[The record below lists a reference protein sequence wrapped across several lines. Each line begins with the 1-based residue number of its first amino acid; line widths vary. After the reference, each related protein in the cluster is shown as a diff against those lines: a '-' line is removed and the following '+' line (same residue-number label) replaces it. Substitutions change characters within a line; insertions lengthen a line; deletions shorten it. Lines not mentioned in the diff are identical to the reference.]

1 MDLERAAELDPRSI
15 WLLQQTSQTYW
26 LLRRFPDMVRLLDR
40 TLAVAPAD
48 SSTRVTRG
56 LVDLE
61 WHADTGPAQSCIQSV
76 LSEEPGVADIIADHW
91 LYVALCRRDDEQ
103 AARAL
108 ASTSPEGI
116 IPFNVRMPRSF
127 LEGLAAQARNDHTAA
142 VAAFATTRTEMEESL
157 RKQPDYAEA
166 LCILGMSDAV
176 LGRNE
181 DAINEGRRAVALLPT
196 TKDAMAGAEI
206 ARNLAIIYAWAGE
219 KDLAIKQLE
228 EVLPLYGPISYGQL
242 RLHPWWDPLRDDPRF
257 EKIIEEAKKPV
268 ALNCR

>member
-1 MDLERAAELDPRSI
+1 
-15 WLLQQTSQTYW
+15 
-26 LLRRFPDMVRLLDR
+26 
-40 TLAVAPAD
+40 
-48 SSTRVTRG
+48 
-56 LVDLE
+56 
-61 WHADTGPAQSCIQSV
+61 
-76 LSEEPGVADIIADHW
+76 
-91 LYVALCRRDDEQ
+91 VALCRRDDEQ

-127 LEGLAAQARNDHTAA
+127 LEGLASQARNDHTAA

-219 KDLAIKQLE
+219 NDLAIKQLE

-242 RLHPWWDPLRDDPRF
+242 RLHPWWDPLRDDTRF
-257 EKIIEEAKKPV
+257 ETIIEEAKKPV
-268 ALNCR
+268 ALS